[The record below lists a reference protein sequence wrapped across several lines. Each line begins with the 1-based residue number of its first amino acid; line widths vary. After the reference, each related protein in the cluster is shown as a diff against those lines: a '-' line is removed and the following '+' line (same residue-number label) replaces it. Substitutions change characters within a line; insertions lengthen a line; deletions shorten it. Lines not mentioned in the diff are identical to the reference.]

1 VAKSL
6 QDKIFE
12 PGNESIEGTGHEKG
26 NSIGLMLCK
35 EFVER
40 NDGRIWVESELEKGT
55 SFYVSF
61 KQ

>member
-1 VAKSL
+1 M
-6 QDKIFE
+6 D
-12 PGNESIEGTGHEKG
+12 GTDSEKG

-40 NDGRIWVESELEKGT
+40 NEGKIWVESELGRGT
-55 SFYVSF
+55 NFYVSF